1 MTRQATESAF
11 SIRTETS
18 FLKKEYYLNVRGK
31 LIDVLEELNQVED
44 MAATKLEDAEEVLSS
59 LLARLSSLPDEVDDS
74 ADSAVMMNRDQER

>member
-1 MTRQATESAF
+1 M
-11 SIRTETS
+11 
-18 FLKKEYYLNVRGK
+18 
-31 LIDVLEELNQVED
+31 IDVLEELNQVED